1 MINDRVY
8 RRIAGAD
15 SGRSPDFLFRVV
27 GMHLL
32 RYGPAFTHRQC
43 RINSNGSRG

>member
-1 MINDRVY
+1 MINEPRVSSH
-8 RRIAGAD
+8 RPCGL
-15 SGRSPDFLFRVV
+15 GPVTGFLFRVV

-32 RYGPAFTHRQC
+32 RYGLAFTHRQC